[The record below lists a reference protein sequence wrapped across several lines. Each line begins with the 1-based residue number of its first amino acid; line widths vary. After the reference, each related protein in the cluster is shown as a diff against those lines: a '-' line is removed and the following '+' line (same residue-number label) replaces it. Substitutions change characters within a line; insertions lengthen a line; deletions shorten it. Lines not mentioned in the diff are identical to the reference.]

1 MRSAQSALRIRCSGS
16 TNDPTSRASP
26 QSPGVP
32 PSPAPSPAT
41 PALSPPP
48 GPSPSASASPSPSTT
63 IPSANLSP
71 RPPLGPP
78 PEYRDSFSD
87 LLFMHLC
94 RQAFGR
100 VAEWQ
105 SPRPWAEGYL
115 GMVEVSRA
123 LMRGR
128 SAEAQRSAVL
138 QGFPRVPGW
147 FRRLFPFSHWGAEAN
162 AAITPRFF
170 SWLVGPCHVEEA
182 EIPAVD
188 GREVA
193 GGKAERAEAGG
204 KEGEA
209 EAEEAERGGDWG
221 AGGTV
226 KLQCGVRIERCRY
239 LETSGCVGMCVN
251 LCKMPT
257 QHFFTH
263 ELGVPLTMEPNFEDF
278 SCRMVFGLPPPPP
291 SADPALHQP
300 CIATSCPVAR
310 LDTDVPCHQL
320 Q

>member
-1 MRSAQSALRIRCSGS
+1 MATANTFYFPPFANATPTRLENIDAARI
-16 TNDPTSRASP
+16 P
-26 QSPGVP
+26 P
-32 PSPAPSPAT
+32 PSVS
-41 PALSPPP
+41 S
-48 GPSPSASASPSPSTT
+48 SPSASSSAGPSASPS
-63 IPSANLSP
+63 A

-78 PEYRDSFSD
+78 PEYSDSFTD
-87 LLFMHLC
+87 LLFIHLC

-100 VAEWQ
+100 VAQWQ
-105 SPRPWAEGYL
+105 SARPWAEGYL

-138 QGFPRVPGW
+138 QGFPRVPAM
-147 FRRLFPFSHWGAEAN
+147 FRRAFPFSHWGAEAN

-188 GREVA
+188 
-193 GGKAERAEAGG
+193 
-204 KEGEA
+204 EGEFRSGA
-209 EAEEAERGGDWG
+209 AGEGEKREKGEKGEKGEVGSGARGKM
-221 AGGTV
+221 V
-226 KLQCGVRIERCRY
+226 KLQCGVKIERCRY

-278 SCRMVFGLPPPPP
+278 SCRMVFGLPPPLP
-291 SADPALHQP
+291 SLDPALQQP
-300 CIATSCPVAR
+300 CTATSCPAAR
-310 LDTDVPCHQL
+310 LDTDEPCHQL